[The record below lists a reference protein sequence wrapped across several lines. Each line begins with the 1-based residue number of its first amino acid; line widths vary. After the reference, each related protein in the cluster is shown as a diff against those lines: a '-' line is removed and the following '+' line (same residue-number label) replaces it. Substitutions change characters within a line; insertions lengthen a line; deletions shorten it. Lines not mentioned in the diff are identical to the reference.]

1 MTQEFFRRLAREA
14 AERYPARDRFG
25 RGFARGKLSGDPA
38 FRYLLEQGLVPP
50 GARILDLGA
59 GQGVLAALLAA
70 VTACADWPPGWPA
83 APRGTRVR
91 GIEIARRDVERAR
104 AAATGMEI
112 VQGDIRTA
120 PFGEADVCV
129 LLDVLHY
136 LDREAQDQVL
146 ARVRGALE
154 RGGVLILRVADPEM
168 GMRFH
173 VTHAAD
179 RLGMALRGRF
189 FVRHCHRPLPAWRDA
204 LAALGF
210 DVEIAP
216 MSEGTPFANFLLVAR
231 YHP

>member
-1 MTQEFFRRLAREA
+1 MTREFFRRLAHEA
-14 AERYPARDRFG
+14 AERYPARDRFA

-50 GARILDLGA
+50 GARVLDLGA

-70 VTACADWPPGWPA
+70 VDAHADWPPGWPA
-83 APRGTRVR
+83 APRGTSIR

-104 AAATGMEI
+104 AAATGMKI
-112 VQGDIRTA
+112 VHGDIRTA

-146 ARVRGALE
+146 ARVRSALQ
-154 RGGVLILRVADPEM
+154 RGGVLILRVADPAM
-168 GMRFH
+168 GIRFH

-179 RLGMALRGRF
+179 RLGMALRGHF
-189 FVRHCHRPLPAWRDA
+189 FARYSYRPLGAWREA

-210 DVEIAP
+210 EVETAP
-216 MSEGTPFANFLLVAR
+216 MSEGTPFANVLVVAR